1 MRVFLSWSGTRGK
14 KLAEALREWLPMLL
28 QHVQPWLSDTD
39 IEAGKR
45 WSVEIAR
52 NLEESSFGIIC
63 LTQESLEAPW
73 ILFEAGAI
81 AKTLS
86 SGLVCPYLLDV
97 ELTDIRGPLAQ
108 FQIKKAERISTLQL
122 VQSINNQSEKP
133 LDEQLVNK
141 LFDELWEYLEAQIN
155 NIHKGNRLV
164 PTKRPTEEILEELIS
179 VVRTIERRFDNLDYI
194 ISDKISHYMDNSIN
208 SKLPYIAEKPPHIF
222 IEITGSRVPTRDGE
236 LLPKGKIL
244 KIPVGKSSIIEEI
257 AYKGN
262 IPVESFGSKWFIIDP
277 ITRRKLSKDQCSDI
291 LKYFDQKWRNLEIVG
306 LSKE

>member
-1 MRVFLSWSGTRGK
+1 MKVFLSWSGTRGK

-28 QHVQPWLSDTD
+28 QYVQPWLSDTD

-45 WSVEIAR
+45 WSFEIAR

-63 LTQESLEAPW
+63 LTKESLEAPW

-97 ELTDIRGPLAQ
+97 ELADIRGPLAQ
-108 FQIKKAERISTLQL
+108 FQVKKAERTSTLQL
-122 VQSINNQSEKP
+122 AQSINKQSERP
-133 LDEQLVNK
+133 LDQQLINK
-141 LFDELWEYLEAQIN
+141 LFDELWEFLEARIK
-155 NIHKGNRLV
+155 NISQGNEPV
-164 PTKRPTEEILEELIS
+164 QAQRPTEEILEELIS
-179 VVRTIERRFDNLDYI
+179 VVRTIERRLDNLDYI
-194 ISDKISHYMDNSIN
+194 ISDKIQHYMHNSIN
-208 SKLPYIAEKPPHIF
+208 SKLPYMAEKPPHIF
-222 IEITGSRVPTRDGE
+222 IETTGERVPTRDGG

-262 IPVESFGSKWFIIDP
+262 MPVDSFGSEWFIFDP
-277 ITRRKLSKDQCSDI
+277 ITRKRLSKDECSDI
-291 LKYFDQKWRNLEIVG
+291 LEYFGQKWRNLEIVG
-306 LSKE
+306 LGPE